1 MTANEAYK
9 LLQNMIEIPSLSREE
24 TAVADFLQNY
34 LENLGLEI
42 SRVGN
47 NLFSICKDYS
57 ESKPTIL
64 LNSHIDTVKPSALWT
79 KDPFK
84 ATEEDGKLYGL
95 GSNDAGASVVSL
107 IATFV
112 CLTAKPQPYN
122 LVLGISCQEEVSG
135 KEGMELLITQLPK
148 IDFAIVGEPTQMKLA
163 VAERGLMVVDCE
175 AKGKSGHAARE
186 EGINAIYEALDD
198 IKWFKDYKFPK
209 VSPVLGPV
217 KMTVSI
223 LQSGTQHNVVPDSC
237 KFTVD
242 IRLNE
247 CYTHQEVFDTIQ
259 ENIKS
264 EAKARSMRLKPSA
277 TDMEHPFVVEYL
289 QTGGDVFG
297 SSTLSDQALL
307 SIPSVKIGPGDSA
320 RSHTAD
326 EFIRLCEIE
335 QAIEMY
341 TRLLDGL
348 VISEE
353 LGVRS

>member
-1 MTANEAYK
+1 MTAIEAYK
-9 LLQNMIEIPSLSREE
+9 LLQNLIEIPSLSREE
-24 TAVADFLQNY
+24 TAVADFLEKY
-34 LENLGLEI
+34 LKDMNLEI
-42 SRVGN
+42 TRVGN

-57 ESKPTIL
+57 ENKPTIL

-107 IATFV
+107 ISTFV

-122 LVLGISCQEEVSG
+122 LILGISCQEEVSG

-223 LQSGTQHNVVPDSC
+223 IQAGTQHNVVPDSC

-247 CYTHQEVFDTIQ
+247 CYTHQEVFDIIG
-259 ENIKS
+259 ENVKS
-264 EAKARSMRLKPSA
+264 EISARSMRLKPSS
-277 TDMEHPFVVEYL
+277 TDMEHPFVKAYL
-289 QTGGDVFG
+289 GTGGEVFG

-307 SIPSVKIGPGDSA
+307 SVPSVKIGPGDSA

-326 EFIRLCEIE
+326 EYIHLEEIE
-335 QAIEMY
+335 GAIETY
-341 TRLLDGL
+341 IKLLDGL
-348 VISEE
+348 QLS
-353 LGVRS
+353 

>member
-1 MTANEAYK
+1 
-9 LLQNMIEIPSLSREE
+9 
-24 TAVADFLQNY
+24 
-34 LENLGLEI
+34 
-42 SRVGN
+42 
-47 NLFSICKDYS
+47 
-57 ESKPTIL
+57 
-64 LNSHIDTVKPSALWT
+64 
-79 KDPFK
+79 
-84 ATEEDGKLYGL
+84 
-95 GSNDAGASVVSL
+95 
-107 IATFV
+107 
-112 CLTAKPQPYN
+112 
-122 LVLGISCQEEVSG
+122 
-135 KEGMELLITQLPK
+135 
-148 IDFAIVGEPTQMKLA
+148 MKLA

-237 KFTVD
+237 KFIVD

-259 ENIKS
+259 ANIKS
-264 EAKARSMRLKPSA
+264 EAKARSMRLKPSS
-277 TDMEHPFVVEYL
+277 TDMEHPFVMAYL
-289 QTGGDVFG
+289 STGGEVFG

-326 EFIRLCEIE
+326 EFIRLEEIE
-335 QAIEMY
+335 GAIEMY
-341 TRLLDGL
+341 TKLLDGL
-348 VISEE
+348 VIS
-353 LGVRS
+353 

>member
-1 MTANEAYK
+1 MTAIEAYK
-9 LLQNMIEIPSLSREE
+9 LLQNLIEIPSLSREE
-24 TAVADFLQNY
+24 TAVADFLEKY
-34 LENLGLEI
+34 LKDMNLEI
-42 SRVGN
+42 TRVGN
-47 NLFSICKDYS
+47 NLYSICKDYS
-57 ESKPTIL
+57 ENKPTIL

-107 IATFV
+107 ISTFV

-122 LVLGISCQEEVSG
+122 LILGISCQEEVSG
-135 KEGMELLITQLPK
+135 NEGMELLITQLPK

-186 EGINAIYEALDD
+186 EGINAIYEAVDD
-198 IKWFKDYKFPK
+198 INWFRNYKFPK

-223 LQSGTQHNVVPDSC
+223 IQAGTQHNVVPDSC

-259 ENIKS
+259 ANIKS
-264 EAKARSMRLKPSA
+264 EAKARSMRLKPSS
-277 TDMEHPFVVEYL
+277 TDMEHPFVQAYL
-289 QTGGDVFG
+289 STGGEVFG

-326 EFIRLCEIE
+326 EYIRFEEIE
-335 QAIEMY
+335 GAIEMY
-341 TRLLDGL
+341 TQLLDGL
-348 VISEE
+348 VIS
-353 LGVRS
+353 

>member
-1 MTANEAYK
+1 MTATEAYK
-9 LLQNMIEIPSLSREE
+9 LLQNLIEIPSLSREE
-24 TAVADFLQNY
+24 TAVADFLENY
-34 LENLGLEI
+34 LTKNLSLEVK
-42 SRVGN
+42 RVGN
-47 NLFSICKDYS
+47 NLYSICKDYS
-57 ESKPTIL
+57 QDKPTIL

-107 IATFV
+107 ICTFV
-112 CLTAKPQPYN
+112 TLTQKPQPYN

-135 KEGMELLITQLPK
+135 KEGMELLITELPK
-148 IDFAIVGEPTQMKLA
+148 IDFAIVGEPTQMQLA
-163 VAERGLMVVDCE
+163 VAERGLMVVDCK

-186 EGINAIYEALDD
+186 EGINAIYEAVDD
-198 IKWFKDYKFPK
+198 INWFRNYKFPK

-223 LQSGTQHNVVPDSC
+223 IQAGTQHNVVPDSC
-237 KFTVD
+237 NFTVD

-247 CYTHQEVFDTIQ
+247 CYTHQEVFDIIG
-259 ENIKS
+259 ENVKS
-264 EAKARSMRLKPSA
+264 EISARSMRLKPSS
-277 TDMEHPFVVEYL
+277 TNMEHPFVKAYL
-289 QTGGDVFG
+289 STAGEVFG

-326 EFIRLCEIE
+326 EYIRFEE
-335 QAIEMY
+335 VEGAIGTY
-341 TRLLDGL
+341 IKLLDGL
-348 VISEE
+348 NIE
-353 LGVRS
+353 

>member
-1 MTANEAYK
+1 MTAIEAYK
-9 LLQNMIEIPSLSREE
+9 LLQNLIEIPSLSREE
-24 TAVADFLQNY
+24 TAVADFLEKY
-34 LENLGLEI
+34 LKDMNLEI
-42 SRVGN
+42 TRVGN

-57 ESKPTIL
+57 ENKPTIL

-112 CLTAKPQPYN
+112 SLTAKPQPYN
-122 LVLGISCQEEVSG
+122 LILGISCQEEVSG

-264 EAKARSMRLKPSA
+264 EVKARSMRLKPSS
-277 TDMEHPFVVEYL
+277 TDMEHPFVQAYL
-289 QTGGDVFG
+289 STGGEVFG

-307 SIPSVKIGPGDSA
+307 SVPSVKIGPGDSA

-326 EFIRLCEIE
+326 EFIRLEEIE
-335 QAIEMY
+335 GAIEMY
-341 TRLLDGL
+341 TQLLDGL
-348 VISEE
+348 VIS
-353 LGVRS
+353 

>member
-34 LENLGLEI
+34 LENIGLEI
-42 SRVGN
+42 NRVGN
-47 NLFSICKDYS
+47 NLFSISKDYS
-57 ESKPTIL
+57 ENKPTIL

-95 GSNDAGASVVSL
+95 GTNDAGASVVSL
-107 IATFV
+107 ICTFV
-112 CLTAKPQPYN
+112 KLTAKPQPYN
-122 LVLGISCQEEVSG
+122 LILGISCQEEVSG

-148 IDFAIVGEPTQMKLA
+148 VDFAIVGEPTLMKLA

-198 IKWFKDYKFPK
+198 IKWFKDYRFPK

-264 EAKARSMRLKPSA
+264 EAKARSMRLKPSS
-277 TDMEHPFVVEYL
+277 TDMGHPFVQAYL
-289 QTGGDVFG
+289 KTEGEVFG

-326 EFIRLCEIE
+326 EYIRLSEIE
-335 QAIEMY
+335 EAIEMY
-341 TRLLDGL
+341 TKLLDNL
-348 VISEE
+348 EI
-353 LGVRS
+353 L

>member
-1 MTANEAYK
+1 MTAIEAYK
-9 LLQNMIEIPSLSREE
+9 LLQNLIEIPSLSREE
-24 TAVADFLQNY
+24 TAVADFLEKY
-34 LENLGLEI
+34 LKDMNLEI
-42 SRVGN
+42 TRVGN

-57 ESKPTIL
+57 ENKPTIL

-107 IATFV
+107 ISTFV

-122 LVLGISCQEEVSG
+122 LILGISCQEEVSG

-223 LQSGTQHNVVPDSC
+223 IQAGTQHNVVPDSC

-259 ENIKS
+259 TNIKS
-264 EAKARSMRLKPSA
+264 EAKARSMRLKPSS
-277 TDMEHPFVVEYL
+277 TDMKHPFVRAYL
-289 QTGGDVFG
+289 STGGEFFG

-326 EFIRLCEIE
+326 EYIRLEEIE
-335 QAIEMY
+335 GAIETY
-341 TRLLDGL
+341 IKLLDGL
-348 VISEE
+348 QLS
-353 LGVRS
+353 

>member
-1 MTANEAYK
+1 MTAIQAYK

-24 TAVADFLQNY
+24 TAVADFLENY
-34 LENLGLEI
+34 LENMGLEI
-42 SRVGN
+42 NRVGN
-47 NLFSICKDYS
+47 NLFSISKDYS
-57 ESKPTIL
+57 ENKPTIL

-107 IATFV
+107 ICAFV
-112 CLTAKPQPYN
+112 KLTAKPQPYN
-122 LVLGISCQEEVSG
+122 LILGISCQEEVSG

-148 IDFAIVGEPTQMKLA
+148 VDFAIVGEPTQMKLA

-198 IKWFKDYKFPK
+198 IKWFKDYRFPK

-264 EAKARSMRLKPSA
+264 EAKARSMRLKPSS
-277 TDMEHPFVVEYL
+277 TDMEHPFVQAYL
-289 QTGGDVFG
+289 KTGGEVFG

-326 EFIRLCEIE
+326 EYIRLSEIE
-335 QAIEMY
+335 EAIEMY
-341 TRLLDGL
+341 TKLLDNL
-348 VISEE
+348 EI
-353 LGVRS
+353 L

>member
-1 MTANEAYK
+1 MTAIQAYK

-34 LENLGLEI
+34 LENMGLEI
-42 SRVGN
+42 NRVGN
-47 NLFSICKDYS
+47 NLFCISKDYS
-57 ESKPTIL
+57 ENKPTIL

-84 ATEEDGKLYGL
+84 ATEEEGKLYGL

-112 CLTAKPQPYN
+112 SLTAKPQPYN

-148 IDFAIVGEPTQMKLA
+148 VDFAIVGEPTQMKLA

-223 LQSGTQHNVVPDSC
+223 LQSCTQHNVVPDSC

-264 EAKARSMRLKPSA
+264 EVKARSMRLKPSS
-277 TDMEHPFVVEYL
+277 TDMEHPFVRAYL
-289 QTGGDVFG
+289 STGGEVFG

-326 EFIRLCEIE
+326 EFIRFTEIE
-335 QAIEMY
+335 GAIEMY
-341 TRLLDGL
+341 TQLLDGL
-348 VISEE
+348 VIS
-353 LGVRS
+353 